1 MSSAWGPPAYVSVAL
16 HPTLLPCTLTP
27 ISPSLQRSVWDEGG
41 GSEIRNLGIRPEG
54 IPDMG
59 LGAKGLGQAAGR
71 AWVDRVTWEATRI
84 VAVGMGKQW
93 PGPLLCWPW
102 S

>member
-1 MSSAWGPPAYVSVAL
+1 M
-16 HPTLLPCTLTP
+16 
-27 ISPSLQRSVWDEGG
+27 G

-54 IPDMG
+54 ILDMV

-71 AWVDRVTWEATRI
+71 AWVDRVTWEATRM
-84 VAVGMGKQW
+84 VAVGMRKQW

>member
-1 MSSAWGPPAYVSVAL
+1 M
-16 HPTLLPCTLTP
+16 
-27 ISPSLQRSVWDEGG
+27 G

-54 IPDMG
+54 ILDMG

-71 AWVDRVTWEATRI
+71 AWVDRVTWEATRM
-84 VAVGMGKQW
+84 VAVGIGKQW